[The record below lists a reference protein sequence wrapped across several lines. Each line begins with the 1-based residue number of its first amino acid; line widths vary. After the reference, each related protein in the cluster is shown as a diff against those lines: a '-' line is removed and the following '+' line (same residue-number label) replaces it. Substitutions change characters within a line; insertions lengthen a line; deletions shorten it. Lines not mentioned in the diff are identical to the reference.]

1 MAHVQQPS
9 TSSTAPTVVNI
20 NASQLTKESL
30 VDSTVLE
37 SARQATSSSSLPPF
51 IGQIPHAGKMLIV
64 CFDGTG
70 NDFNADNSNI
80 VQLVSMLKRDDQTK
94 QMVYYQVCQWLPF
107 LRDSHNNLYCNRRL
121 VSERTS
127 PLQHLCSRILRPRH
141 TR

>member
-9 TSSTAPTVVNI
+9 TSSTSPNVVNI
-20 NASQLTKESL
+20 NGSQLTKESL
-30 VDSTVLE
+30 VDSTILE
-37 SARQATSSSSLPPF
+37 SARQTMSPSLPPF
-51 IGQIPHAGKMLIV
+51 IGQTPHAGKMLIV

-94 QMVYYQVCQWLPF
+94 QMVYYQVWPSF
-107 LRDSHNNLYCNRRL
+107 IRDSHNNSYCYRRL
-121 VSERTS
+121 VSERTY
-127 PLQHLCSRILRPRH
+127 PLQHLCSRILGPRH